1 MNNTVSNPIHT
12 KTSEHLLKLKEH
24 KGDKITVGEIIE
36 GFHDAGFAILIII
49 FSIPVALPLPAVGV
63 ASILAIPVVIL
74 CAQLA
79 IGRKSPWLPKKVAK
93 KEISMK
99 FLNKAVDKAVPYFQ
113 KIELLLKPRLS
124 IFSGILGEK
133 IIGTACLICSVSVL
147 LPIPFSNTVPSMGIV
162 AMAIGLIE
170 RDGIIIIGG
179 MMIGTMGISLTI
191 LIFIVGKEVFFG
203 FIEYSK
209 SYVIDYF
216 EYIEFL
222 YSYI

>member
-1 MNNTVSNPIHT
+1 MTQILSNQIHT

-24 KGDKITVGEIIE
+24 KGDKIKVGEIIE

-79 IGRKSPWLPKKVAK
+79 VGRKSPWLPSKIAN
-93 KEISMK
+93 KEISMS
-99 FLNKAVDKAVPYFQ
+99 FLNKAVDKAIPYFE
-113 KIELLLKPRLS
+113 KIEMLLKPRLS

-133 IIGTACLICSVSVL
+133 IIGTACLICSISVL
-147 LPIPFSNTVPSMGIV
+147 MPLPFSNTVPSMGIV

-179 MMIGTMGISLTI
+179 MMIGALGISLTV
-191 LIFIVGKEVFFG
+191 LIFIVGKEVFDRFV
-203 FIEYSK
+203 EYSK
-209 SYVIDYF
+209 SYVTDYM
-216 EYIEFL
+216 EYIHFL